1 MISGG
6 NDILAHSLELSGND
20 TIYFFQVGSFL
31 FAVIAFFVT
40 KRLSLSIQRRKRA
53 EVLHGVET
61 SRTIRRGTGDVV
73 ESHEPL
79 NEHDDF
85 RPLKAGNGVSKLRAA
100 ATSFFFKDRIEPV
113 TPAELREAFEH
124 AAHEK
129 ETVDRV
135 TDGDY
140 STPAEQ
146 LLDHHV

>member
-1 MISGG
+1 MIE
-6 NDILAHSLELSGND
+6 I
-20 TIYFFQVGSFL
+20 
-31 FAVIAFFVT
+31 
-40 KRLSLSIQRRKRA
+40 
-53 EVLHGVET
+53 
-61 SRTIRRGTGDVV
+61 
-73 ESHEPL
+73 HEPL
-79 NEHDDF
+79 NEYDRWVLVQHDDF

-129 ETVDRV
+129 ETGDRV

-146 LLDHHV
+146 LRDHPVGWGHERGSATSAPRLR

>member
-1 MISGG
+1 MIE
-6 NDILAHSLELSGND
+6 I
-20 TIYFFQVGSFL
+20 
-31 FAVIAFFVT
+31 
-40 KRLSLSIQRRKRA
+40 
-53 EVLHGVET
+53 
-61 SRTIRRGTGDVV
+61 
-73 ESHEPL
+73 HEPL
-79 NEHDDF
+79 NEYDRWVLVQHDDF